1 MAKGI
6 GVRLGALTGLAFLTL
21 LLVGNIICLEPTE
34 SFNLPLVFST
44 PDIADHCYQNTVLAL
59 PSAAF
64 VRALSDL
71 AYPLQ
76 SDHAPGQVS
85 SARSC
90 GSYPTRQPWRSF
102 ENSPGTARH
111 ILFSLYRI

>member
-1 MAKGI
+1 MDKGI
-6 GVRLGALTGLAFLTL
+6 GVRLGALTGLALLTL
-21 LLVGNIICLEPTE
+21 LLVGIIVCLEPTE
-34 SFNLPLVFST
+34 SFNLPQVFST

-59 PSAAF
+59 PSAAS
-64 VRALSDL
+64 VRTLSDL

-76 SDHAPGQVS
+76 IDHAPGQVS

-102 ENSPGTARH
+102 ENSLRTPRH